1 MSKMRWTSSV
11 CKDDVVVS
19 EDGGAGTV
27 IVITRR
33 VDDRVMISLAEV
45 ERKEREN
52 MPSSRAG
59 ISVVELAEECVRFRS
74 LWINADQQ
82 HWGWVMAFIRI
93 GSRLVVACLILFLFC
108 MGGWL
113 KRSNV

>member
-59 ISVVELAEECVRFRS
+59 ISVTIHSEDSDR
-74 LWINADQQ
+74 
-82 HWGWVMAFIRI
+82 
-93 GSRLVVACLILFLFC
+93 
-108 MGGWL
+108 
-113 KRSNV
+113 